1 MSPQA
6 FWPQG
11 LEHRVQFSRV
21 KDRGRKGERFM
32 KAVIRS
38 TREEKEKKE
47 SRRDRV
53 VIFYES

>member
-1 MSPQA
+1 
-6 FWPQG
+6 
-11 LEHRVQFSRV
+11 
-21 KDRGRKGERFM
+21 M

-38 TREEKEKKE
+38 IREEKEKKE